1 MAVYTQLSQDDMTNL
16 LAQYDLGQLVS
27 YKGIEG
33 GIENTNYFVTLEKD
47 HQQTEYVLTV
57 FEEFGMDD
65 MPFFVELTTWLA
77 ERQLP
82 VPFPFKDSNGI
93 ALKKLHNRPA
103 LLQPRFNGEHVA
115 QQDLTPE
122 HCASIGAHLAKF
134 HLAAENFYLRRQA
147 HRGVFWWLRESQNI
161 QRYLSKED
169 GELLAQEVRLFDDL
183 REQPWGLPMGII
195 HGDMF
200 HDNALFEGNQVS
212 AILDVYNAAT
222 AFLLF
227 DLAIVANDWCTLPD
241 GTIDTQREQALLKA
255 YHAQRPF
262 TADEYKAWP
271 QLTRTAAMRFW
282 LSRLIPACGIEQAGR
297 QGGDMVIKDPD
308 ELKRI
313 LLNRIAT
320 PSSLPS

>member
-1 MAVYTQLSQDDMTNL
+1 MAVYTQLSQSDITNL
-16 LAQYDLGQLVS
+16 LAQFDLGKLVS

-33 GIENTNYFVTLEKD
+33 GIENTNYFVTLEQNN
-47 HQQTEYVLTV
+47 QQTDYVLTI
-57 FEEFGMDD
+57 FEEFGMED

-77 ERQLP
+77 TRHIP
-82 VPFPFKDSNGI
+82 VPSPFKDRNGI
-93 ALKKLHNRPA
+93 ALKKMHNRPA
-103 LLQPRFNGEHVA
+103 LLQPRFTGQHVTQA
-115 QQDLTPE
+115 ALTDE
-122 HCASIGAHLAKF
+122 HCASIGTHLANF
-134 HLAAENFYLRRQA
+134 HLASENFYLRRQA
-147 HRGVFWWLRESQNI
+147 HRGVFWWRRESQNI
-161 QRYLSKED
+161 QRYLNKDE
-169 GELLAQEVRLFDDL
+169 GELLTQEVRLFDEL

-227 DLAIVANDWCTLPD
+227 DLAIVANDWCTRPD
-241 GTIDTQREQALLKA
+241 GEIDPVREQALLKA

-262 TADEYKAWP
+262 TPDEYKAWP

-297 QGGDMVIKDPD
+297 QTGNMVIKDPD

-313 LLNRIAT
+313 LLHRIAT
-320 PSSLPS
+320 PSSLPN

>member
-1 MAVYTQLSQDDMTNL
+1 MSNL
-16 LAQYDLGQLVS
+16 LTQFDLGHLVS

-33 GIENTNYFVTLEKD
+33 GIENTNYFVTLEQNNQHTD
-47 HQQTEYVLTV
+47 YVLTV

-77 ERQLP
+77 ERQIP
-82 VPFPFKDSNGI
+82 VPFPFKDRNGI

-103 LLQPRFNGEHVA
+103 LLQPRFTGHHVA
-115 QQDLTPE
+115 QTDLTAE
-122 HCASIGAHLAKF
+122 HCASIGTHLAKF
-134 HLAAENFYLRRQA
+134 HLASEGFYLRRQA
-147 HRGVFWWLRESQNI
+147 HRGVFWWRRESQNI
-161 QRYLSKED
+161 QRHLSKED
-169 GELLAQEVRLFDDL
+169 GELLTQEVRLFDEL
-183 REQPWGLPMGII
+183 REQPWGLPMGTI

-200 HDNALFEGNQVS
+200 HDNALFDGNRVS

-241 GTIDTQREQALLKA
+241 GTVDQAREQALLKA
-255 YHAQRPF
+255 YHAERPF
-262 TADEYKAWP
+262 TPDEYKAWP

-297 QGGDMVIKDPD
+297 QSGDMVIKDPD

-313 LLNRIAT
+313 LVQRIAT